1 MVLTIKYY
9 ICKTCRSGEDI
20 CQEII
25 TISDENKRKTTSKL
39 KMVINAIKEVDEFIQ
54 RNQDM
59 QERLK
64 KNAELCSSSQ
74 CSDSSPSRS
83 VLSMN

>member
-25 TISDENKRKTTSKL
+25 TISNENKRKTTSKL

-59 QERLK
+59 QERLE
-64 KNAELCSSSQ
+64 KNAELC
-74 CSDSSPSRS
+74 
-83 VLSMN
+83 